1 VFVSLGIA
9 PSMSNRSGRNSS
21 AFSHTFG
28 ITNNKHIRNV
38 GMNVILGM
46 STPVRYPNHTK
57 IIEEKD

>member
-1 VFVSLGIA
+1 
-9 PSMSNRSGRNSS
+9 MSNRSGRNSS